1 LKTNIL
7 EKADLLSTKYLKLG
21 IEYQRKLIIYLER
34 WDETLMSTDRT
45 TEMLNYLSAISRDVG
60 EVRTEVRE
68 LRNEVRAI
76 TSRLDRLEARI
87 LENRADVRDL
97 ESRVSMLEGKQA

>member
-1 LKTNIL
+1 
-7 EKADLLSTKYLKLG
+7 
-21 IEYQRKLIIYLER
+21 
-34 WDETLMSTDRT
+34 MSTDRT

-60 EVRTEVRE
+60 ELRTEVRE

-87 LENRADVRDL
+87 LEMPMCAI
-97 ESRVSMLEGKQA
+97 

>member
-1 LKTNIL
+1 M
-7 EKADLLSTKYLKLG
+7 
-21 IEYQRKLIIYLER
+21 YLEGQGII
-34 WDETLMSTDRT
+34 LMSTDRT

-60 EVRTEVRE
+60 ELRTEVRE

-97 ESRVSMLEGKQA
+97 DEACA